1 MIDLYLLTNVYSA
14 AHSSVGFKYPDI
26 EMSDLRIFS
35 DSMCIVMVI
44 VEINAIFIQK
54 TVFRSFSAK

>member
-1 MIDLYLLTNVYSA
+1 MSA

-35 DSMCIVMVI
+35 DSMCIGMVI

>member
-14 AHSSVGFKYPDI
+14 AHSSVGFKYPNI

-35 DSMCIVMVI
+35 DSMC
-44 VEINAIFIQK
+44 
-54 TVFRSFSAK
+54 FS